1 MDREHNKQ
9 KRFWRACVLGPL
21 LALLLSGC
29 GMFRPADNGPAPVKA
44 QKVVHTAY
52 SQMGK
57 QYRLGGASP
66 QKGFDCSGLIWWAY
80 RQNGMSVPR
89 VTVDQA
95 RAGQSVPKGLAE
107 PARPAYRHLRRGRLL
122 YPQPAPW
129 RAGTHGEHEH
139 PLLAQQ
145 IDFRT
150 PGRSLNRNA
159 MIMTCDT

>member
-29 GMFRPADNGPAPVKA
+29 GMFRPADNGPAPVK
-44 QKVVHTAY
+44 
-52 SQMGK
+52 
-57 QYRLGGASP
+57 
-66 QKGFDCSGLIWWAY
+66 
-80 RQNGMSVPR
+80 
-89 VTVDQA
+89 
-95 RAGQSVPKGLAE
+95 
-107 PARPAYRHLRRGRLL
+107 
-122 YPQPAPW
+122 
-129 RAGTHGEHEH
+129 EHEH